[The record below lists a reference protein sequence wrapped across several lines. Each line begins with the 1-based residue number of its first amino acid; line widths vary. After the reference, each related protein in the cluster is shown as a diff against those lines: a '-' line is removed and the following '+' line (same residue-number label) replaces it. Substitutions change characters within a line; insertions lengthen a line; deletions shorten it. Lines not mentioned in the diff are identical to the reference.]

1 MTPTHREATVMNVTK
16 VYVAGIGWVAA
27 RGNSIYRVSGK

>member
-1 MTPTHREATVMNVTK
+1 MNVTK
-16 VYVAGIGWVAA
+16 VYIAGIGWVAS